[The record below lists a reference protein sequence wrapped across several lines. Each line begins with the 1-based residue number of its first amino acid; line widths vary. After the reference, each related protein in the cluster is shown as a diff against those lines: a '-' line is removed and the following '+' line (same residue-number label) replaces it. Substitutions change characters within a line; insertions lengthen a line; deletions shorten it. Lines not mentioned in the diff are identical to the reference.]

1 MRGCRKSA
9 SDVEDAVRVKCL
21 LAISYID
28 RDATDTPSEQRLA
41 ALQYMH
47 ATLDACLSAEQHEHR
62 GTNALD
68 VVRALGNSVN
78 ASEEKTARCV
88 QCGTIAL
95 LERLLTDAR
104 SSEEEVL
111 EALQCVEVLA
121 LTDTYKA
128 QLRDSHKLMQGVHMP
143 HVQFCDHCHCAAAT
157 VTCDDRSC
165 KLLVRVQYEYDS
177 SRTLFSCSLPQS
189 PAAPFVRSMPLITP
203 QVARLF

>member
-1 MRGCRKSA
+1 M
-9 SDVEDAVRVKCL
+9 RVKCL
-21 LAISYID
+21 LAISYFD
-28 RDATDTPSEQRLA
+28 HDATKMPPERRLA

-68 VVRALGNSVN
+68 VVRALGNFVN
-78 ASEEKTARCV
+78 ASEEKTASCV

-111 EALQCVEVLA
+111 EAIQCVEVLA
-121 LTDTYKA
+121 LTDAYKA

-143 HVQFCDHCHCAAAT
+143 HVRVQFCDHCRCAAAT
-157 VTCDDRSC
+157 VTGTIA
-165 KLLVRVQYEYDS
+165 LANY
-177 SRTLFSCSLPQS
+177 
-189 PAAPFVRSMPLITP
+189 
-203 QVARLF
+203 